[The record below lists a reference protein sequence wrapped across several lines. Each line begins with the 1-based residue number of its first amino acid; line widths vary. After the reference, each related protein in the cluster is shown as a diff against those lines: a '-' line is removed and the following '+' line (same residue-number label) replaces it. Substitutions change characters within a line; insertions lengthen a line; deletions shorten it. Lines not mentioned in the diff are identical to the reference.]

1 MLNAKPATHSECMV
15 GSCLGTCPTHR
26 VQVPHSWLFGCG
38 ARVILVRVLGKY
50 LSIFGTWTLGVSLL
64 LTSKDTKPISQ
75 NQASK
80 SGGDFETV
88 PMCWY
93 TEN

>member
-1 MLNAKPATHSECMV
+1 M
-15 GSCLGTCPTHR
+15 
-26 VQVPHSWLFGCG
+26 
-38 ARVILVRVLGKY
+38 IIVRVLGKY
-50 LSIFGTWTLGVSLL
+50 LSIFGTWTIGVSLL

-88 PMCWY
+88 PMFWY